1 MNSPSHGIFPNLV
14 ISGTPSPTGDHDHR
28 GGVPGQDWKRFRNRF
43 RFHGK
48 EVPAVRLIGR
58 VQGLLFFYFL
68 LVGSECGFVFRNTA
82 CQPEERKEERKTLP
96 AVEPDRRVPERFSV
110 KGKVGY
116 KILGSQKYSC
126 LKTRPWWA
134 LRPGFLGTHHE
145 ES

>member
-1 MNSPSHGIFPNLV
+1 MKAEPLIHQT
-14 ISGTPSPTGDHDHR
+14 SGDLSTAREKIKG
-28 GGVPGQDWKRFRNRF
+28 
-43 RFHGK
+43 
-48 EVPAVRLIGR
+48 
-58 VQGLLFFYFL
+58 
-68 LVGSECGFVFRNTA
+68 NTA